1 MFMTEAGKRL
11 DSCVW
16 GRLRNSIVSL
26 LVMLALVLSIPHSA
40 SAQGSASA
48 NLSGTV
54 HDSTGAVVPDGNVTL
69 RDTQKGTE
77 RKSSTN
83 DAGVYVFTSVPPGVY
98 SLSVAKTGFA
108 PATQQNLTLLVN
120 QDINQDF
127 ILRVGSN
134 EQTVTV
140 EASAVNIETGN
151 ATLGSVIETKQV
163 TSLPLNGRNYTQL
176 LDLTPGVSPVSTAQ
190 NSGGAQTHPIGSF
203 TFPAVNGQTNRSN
216 YFMLDG
222 IDDSEMTFSTYAV
235 APVID
240 EIQEFK
246 VQSHNDEVQFG
257 GVTGGIV
264 NVVTKSGTNEYH
276 ATAWEY
282 LRNTVLD
289 AKNPFSG
296 LQKLIQN
303 QFGASGG
310 GPVRL
315 PHIYDGRNK
324 TFFYGTYEGFRRI
337 QPIPAGNFY
346 RVPTAAQL
354 GGDFSALCQ
363 LGFDAAGV
371 CLDRSAGGQV
381 VHQLYNP
388 FTTTA
393 SGSGFV
399 RSPFKNNIIQPGLI
413 NANAVNFAKDVFP
426 APLPV
431 RTVNGVAYNGYDFR
445 SQRTSVQQYSWR
457 IDENFNPSN
466 SLFFRYSSADQTQV
480 GPGGNANFSNIAHVP
495 AKQYVASYYHTFS
508 PTTFFDFQFGHVEL
522 TNRPPTTFNG
532 DRAKAL
538 ADGGFASSFVC
549 GFSGGVCLVPNPG
562 VDQFAPG
569 GEGAG
574 FTTLTDIYDW
584 RGNFTKVIRN
594 HTLTAGFSYETDK
607 LTEDSNSDGLT
618 FSADQTSDPQNG
630 GGNTGYG
637 LASYLLGTAAVGA
650 KRDTA
655 GSTTGQNGFGGY
667 FMDKWKAS
675 SRLTLNLGL
684 RYDFQAY
691 PLWGNLKDP
700 VSAVGEIDFNNGT
713 YILQRP
719 VASCANTGN
728 IAPCIPGTSLPA
740 NVVISPNNRLW
751 KNTKTNFQPRLG
763 LAYRLTD
770 KMVLRASFGITDDL
784 WAGITQS
791 GQNASGSWPS
801 NSQPLVSSNAIG
813 APVSVNFQ
821 NPIAVTGAPLTN
833 APPPTPF
840 HQLSFFRDPLEK
852 NPYSEQWNFG
862 LERQFSANT
871 VVTANYVGSQT
882 HRLNVGGLYNTALTP
897 GPNLNPDGTLATTP
911 AEIAAAFAA
920 RQLWPGIDPTFY
932 DRGVGNG
939 SYNALQIA
947 ARHMGSGLSYLVSYT
962 YSKAIDLGSDGFFG
976 VEGTSV
982 QDPYNLARDR
992 SVAGYDLTHVLSASF
1007 NADIPFGKGKR
1018 FSSNNAVVDYVVG
1031 NWQINGIYTY
1041 TSGQPFT
1048 VFVPGD
1054 GPNIRQNSPSW
1065 NNINRPNLVG
1075 DPNAGSCPGG
1085 AAAGTASCWFNTSA
1099 FVRPPV
1105 YTFGDLGRNTL
1116 RGARFQN
1123 LDMSLFKSFPFAEK
1137 LRLEFR
1143 AEAFNLLNHVNLGQP
1158 DATVG
1163 DAGFGKVTST
1173 RGTERQLQLAL
1184 KLFY

>member
-1 MFMTEAGKRL
+1 MPQDRKEMFMTKAGKRL

-48 NLSGTV
+48 TLSGTV
-54 HDSTGAVVPDGNVTL
+54 HDSTGAVVPDANVTL
-69 RDTQKGTE
+69 HDTQKGTE

-83 DAGVYVFTSVPPGVY
+83 DAGVYGFTSVPPGVY
-98 SLSVAKTGFA
+98 SVSVDKAGFA
-108 PATQQNLTLLVN
+108 PETQQNLTLLVN
-120 QDINQDF
+120 EDITQNF

-134 EQTVTV
+134 EQSVTV

-151 ATLGSVIETKQV
+151 ATLGSVIESKQV
-163 TSLPLNGRNYTQL
+163 TDLPLNGRNYTQL

-190 NSGGAQTHPIGSF
+190 NVGGAQTHPIGSF
-203 TFPAVNGQTNRSN
+203 TSPAVNGQTNRSN

-257 GVTGGIV
+257 GVTGGII

-282 LRNTVLD
+282 LRNTDLD

-296 LQKLIQN
+296 LHKLIQN

-315 PHIYDGRNK
+315 PHVYDGRSK

-399 RSPFKNNIIQPGLI
+399 RSPFQNNIIPPGLI
-413 NANAVNFAKDVFP
+413 DANAVNFAKDVFP

-466 SLFFRYSSADQTQV
+466 SVFFRYSSADQTQV

-574 FTTLTDIYDW
+574 FTTLTDIYEW
-584 RGNFTKVIRN
+584 LGNFTKVIRN

-655 GSTTGQNGFGGY
+655 GSTTGQNGIGGY
-667 FMDKWKAS
+667 FMDKWKAT
-675 SRLTLNLGL
+675 SRLTLNVGL

-691 PLWGNLKDP
+691 PL
-700 VSAVGEIDFNNGT
+700 
-713 YILQRP
+713 
-719 VASCANTGN
+719 
-728 IAPCIPGTSLPA
+728 
-740 NVVISPNNRLW
+740 
-751 KNTKTNFQPRLG
+751 
-763 LAYRLTD
+763 TD
-770 KMVLRASFGITDDL
+770 KSVLRASFGITVD
-784 WAGITQS
+784 WWPGIPQS

-840 HQLSFFRDPLEK
+840 HQLSFFRDPQEK

-862 LERQFSANT
+862 LERQIDANT

-911 AEIAAAFAA
+911 AEVAAAFAA

-932 DRGVGNG
+932 DRGVGNS

-947 ARHMGSGLSYLVSYT
+947 ARNRGSHGLSYLVSYT
-962 YSKAIDLGSDGFFG
+962 YSKAIDVGSDGFFG
-976 VEGTSV
+976 DRKSV
-982 QDPYNLARDR
+982 
-992 SVAGYDLTHVLSASF
+992 
-1007 NADIPFGKGKR
+1007 
-1018 FSSNNAVVDYVVG
+1018 
-1031 NWQINGIYTY
+1031 
-1041 TSGQPFT
+1041 
-1048 VFVPGD
+1048 
-1054 GPNIRQNSPSW
+1054 
-1065 NNINRPNLVG
+1065 
-1075 DPNAGSCPGG
+1075 
-1085 AAAGTASCWFNTSA
+1085 
-1099 FVRPPV
+1099 
-1105 YTFGDLGRNTL
+1105 GR
-1116 RGARFQN
+1116 
-1123 LDMSLFKSFPFAEK
+1123 
-1137 LRLEFR
+1137 
-1143 AEAFNLLNHVNLGQP
+1143 
-1158 DATVG
+1158 
-1163 DAGFGKVTST
+1163 
-1173 RGTERQLQLAL
+1173 ERV
-1184 KLFY
+1184 